1 MAKNTGNS
9 SRNGAVKN
17 RSQVFNPATGH
28 YIKRD
33 STTGQ
38 FLEVKSDGK
47 PFKGIRK
54 EPSNVKANPNIS
66 KIVAQQAEE
75 AVIAVRNKIMAKK

>member
-33 STTGQ
+33 ATTGQ

-54 EPSNVKANPNIS
+54 ERSNVKANPNIS